1 MPQCWDVQECH
12 CQYSIY
18 IYNICV
24 HTASLIV
31 YTYASCFTNL
41 DLTNSW
47 PRKPAAF
54 REPRHLHTAFV
65 GLIFDDKL
73 LHPERSA
80 GVSVLPLLIHMGQ
93 KKLWCILRRYMKIL
107 SPRQQWVYTRGTSK
121 HSSLSKSWS
130 SIIYEIYDHSH
141 DGDWDHHHPN
151 IVFFCQTP
159 PGLSNS
165 CSERNSFCA
174 WSLSRCSSLRAL
186 ACHQP
191 PGSGCSQ

>member
-1 MPQCWDVQECH
+1 
-12 CQYSIY
+12 
-18 IYNICV
+18 
-24 HTASLIV
+24 
-31 YTYASCFTNL
+31 
-41 DLTNSW
+41 
-47 PRKPAAF
+47 
-54 REPRHLHTAFV
+54 
-65 GLIFDDKL
+65 
-73 LHPERSA
+73 
-80 GVSVLPLLIHMGQ
+80 MGQ

-186 ACHQP
+186 ACQQVLVFSVTSFVYMRIYP
-191 PGSGCSQ
+191 PCILSIWLTINMQTTTLITFRHVWPVHTYVEIRMHIFPKYPCRKSSSGSA